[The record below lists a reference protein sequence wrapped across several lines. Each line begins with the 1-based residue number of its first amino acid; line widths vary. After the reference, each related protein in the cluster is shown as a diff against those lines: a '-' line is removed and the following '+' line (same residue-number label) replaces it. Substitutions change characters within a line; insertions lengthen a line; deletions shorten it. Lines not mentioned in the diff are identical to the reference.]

1 MKTLIEFINE
11 KQNEIPFATGEF
23 SRLLH
28 DISIAARI
36 VNREVNRAGLAN
48 ILGYEGSTNVQGED
62 QKKLDV
68 YANEQFIRALKNG
81 HQCAAVISE
90 EDDEVVVLSDNL
102 NRNSRYIVAIDPLDG
117 SSNIDVNV
125 PIGTIFAIYRRKSV
139 GPILTDED
147 LLQPGTE
154 IVCSGYVLYG
164 SSTMLVY
171 TTGHGVHGF
180 TLDPTV
186 GLFFLSNPK
195 MMMPEDGTI
204 YSVNEAGYIYFPD
217 GVKKLIKYF
226 QEDDEATN
234 RPYKTRY
241 IGSLVSDFHRNMI
254 NGGLF
259 MYPGNFKNPQGKLRL
274 MYECF
279 PISFLAEQ
287 AGGLG
292 SNGFSR
298 IMEMKPEHI
307 HQRVPFFVGSKN
319 MVLLAEEYMS
329 KYSNDFLK
337 EIENYYEMKN
347 KRKK

>member
-11 KQNEIPFATGEF
+11 KQNEFPFATGEF

-28 DISIAARI
+28 DISIAAKI

-48 ILGYEGSTNVQGED
+48 ILGYEGHTNVQGED

-90 EDDEVVVLSDNL
+90 EDDEVVVLKENM

-117 SSNIDVNV
+117 SSNIEVNV
-125 PIGTIFAIYRRKSV
+125 PIGTIFAIYRRKTS
-139 GPILTDED
+139 GPVLHDED
-147 LLQPGTE
+147 ILQAGTE
-154 IVCSGYVLYG
+154 LIAAGYVVYG

-171 TTGHGVHGF
+171 STGHGVHGF

-186 GLFFLSNPK
+186 GLFFLSNPNVK
-195 MMMPEDGTI
+195 MPEDGTM
-204 YSVNEAGYIYFPD
+204 YSINEAGYIHFPD
-217 GVKKLIKYF
+217 GVKRLIKYF
-226 QEDDEATN
+226 QEDDESTS

-254 NGGLF
+254 YGGIF
-259 MYPGNFKNPQGKLRL
+259 MYPGNYKTPLGKLRL
-274 MYECF
+274 MYECI
-279 PISFLAEQ
+279 PVAFLAEQ

-292 SNGFSR
+292 SDGFKR
-298 IMEMKPEHI
+298 ILEIKPDHI
-307 HQRVPFFVGSKN
+307 HQRTPFFVGSKN
-319 MVLLAEEYMS
+319 LVLKAEEFMR
-329 KYSNDFLK
+329 KYSSDFSK
-337 EIENYYEMKN
+337 EIEAYRQKKN
-347 KRKK
+347 NGQ

>member
-11 KQNEIPFATGEF
+11 KQNDFPFATGEF

-36 VNREVNRAGLAN
+36 VNREINRAGLAN
-48 ILGYEGSTNVQGED
+48 ILGYEGSTNIQGED
-62 QKKLDV
+62 QKKLDI
-68 YANEQFIRALKNG
+68 YADQQFIRALKNG

-90 EDDEVVVLSDNL
+90 ENDDVVVLNDNL

-147 LLQPGTE
+147 LLQPGIE
-154 IVCSGYVLYG
+154 MVCAGYVLYG

-171 TTGHGVHGF
+171 TTGHGVHAF

-186 GLFFLSNPK
+186 GLFLLSNEEMK
-195 MMMPEDGTI
+195 MPEDGLV
-204 YSVNEAGYIYFPD
+204 YSINEAGYIYFPE

-226 QEDDEATN
+226 QVDDEETN
-234 RPYKTRY
+234 RPFKTRY

-254 NGGLF
+254 DGGIF
-259 MYPGNFKNPQGKLRL
+259 MYPGNYKTPLGKLRL
-274 MYECF
+274 MYECN
-279 PISFLAEQ
+279 PVSFIAEQ
-287 AGGLG
+287 AGGLA
-292 SNGFSR
+292 SDGFNR
-298 IMEMKPEHI
+298 VLEIQPHQI
-307 HQRVPFFVGSKN
+307 HQRTPFFVGSKN
-319 MVLLAEEYMS
+319 MVLRAENFME
-329 KYSNDFLK
+329 KYSAEFEK
-337 EIENYYEMKN
+337 EVENYRRN
-347 KRKK
+347 KEKSKK